1 MKYMQEKPK
10 TRDENIVSPQML
22 SSIFTNGLYLTALG
36 LFFLSSAAITGLFR
50 TSPNNIYMFTG
61 FFNLF
66 TFLAIINAFNVRS
79 EGLNIFQDLGKNP
92 GFTKIMALILAIQI
106 AMTFLGGKILRTTP
120 LQLDEWLT
128 VIGLSLTIL
137 VVEFIRKLLTR

>member
-10 TRDENIVSPQML
+10 KRDENIVSPQML

-79 EGLNIFQDLGKNP
+79 EGLNIFQNLDKNR
-92 GFTKIMALILAIQI
+92 L
-106 AMTFLGGKILRTTP
+106 
-120 LQLDEWLT
+120 
-128 VIGLSLTIL
+128 
-137 VVEFIRKLLTR
+137 